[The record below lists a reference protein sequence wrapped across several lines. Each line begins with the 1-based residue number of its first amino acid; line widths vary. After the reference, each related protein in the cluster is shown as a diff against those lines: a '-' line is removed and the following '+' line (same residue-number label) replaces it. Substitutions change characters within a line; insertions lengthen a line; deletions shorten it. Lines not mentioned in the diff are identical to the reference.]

1 MSTQLD
7 TDVRAALEQRRGD
20 WQTIAKESGVSYSWI
35 SKFVNGHIP
44 NPGFGT
50 LKELYGY
57 LTGGAAKAPPPDQAQ
72 PEPEPE
78 AKAA

>member
-7 TDVRAALEQRRGD
+7 TDVRAALEQRRGE

-50 LKELYGY
+50 LKDLHAY
-57 LTGGAAKAPPPDQAQ
+57 LVAADST
-72 PEPEPE
+72 

>member
-1 MSTQLD
+1 MSTSLD

-44 NPGFGT
+44 NPGFTT
-50 LKELYGY
+50 LKDLHAY
-57 LTGGAAKAPPPDQAQ
+57 LVASDSTAKA
-72 PEPEPE
+72 
-78 AKAA
+78 

>member
-20 WQTIAKESGVSYSWI
+20 WQTIARESGVSYSWI

-44 NPGFGT
+44 NPGFTT
-50 LKELYGY
+50 LKDLHGY
-57 LTGGAAKAPPPDQAQ
+57 LVKQQAADA
-72 PEPEPE
+72 EP
-78 AKAA
+78 KAA